1 MGVLNVTPDSFSDGG
16 CFLDH
21 GEAVSHG
28 RAMVAEGV
36 VILDVGGES
45 TRPGAAP
52 VGVDEEVARVVPVV
66 AGLADLPEVA
76 DGRVRISI
84 DTRHA
89 EVARRAVAVGATIV
103 NDVSSTLDGVAADL
117 GVGWVAMHMQGDPR
131 TMQDEPAYDNVV
143 VEVRD
148 FLVDRAERAA
158 AAGVPEVWIDPG
170 IGFGKTTG
178 HNLALLA
185 HLDALV
191 STGWPVVLGVS
202 RKRFLGELTGRSD
215 QRKADGTVEP
225 TPVDDRREASVAMA
239 AWAFLQGVRVVRA
252 HDVRATVQASRVV
265 G

>member
-16 CFLDH
+16 RFLDH

-28 RAMVAEGV
+28 RAMVAEGAA
-36 VILDVGGES
+36 ILDVGGES

-66 AGLADLPEVA
+66 VGLADLPEVA

-89 EVARRAVAVGATIV
+89 EVARQAVAVGATII

-131 TMQDEPAYDNVV
+131 TMQAEPHYEDVV
-143 VEVRD
+143 GEVLD
-148 FLVDRAERAA
+148 FLRGAVDDLGQTLVMVTHDAGAA
-158 AAGVPEVWIDPG
+158 ATADR
-170 IGFGKTTG
+170 
-178 HNLALLA
+178 
-185 HLDALV
+185 
-191 STGWPVVLGVS
+191 VL
-202 RKRFLGELTGRSD
+202 FL
-215 QRKADGTVEP
+215 ADGRI
-225 TPVDDRREASVAMA
+225 VDEMTDPDPERILDRIKAI
-239 AWAFLQGVRVVRA
+239 G
-252 HDVRATVQASRVV
+252 

>member
-16 CFLDH
+16 CFLDY

-28 RAMVAEGV
+28 RAMVAEGAT
-36 VILDVGGES
+36 ILDVGGES

-131 TMQDEPAYDNVV
+131 IMQDEPAYDDVV
-143 VEVRD
+143 VEVCD

-158 AAGVPEVWIDPG
+158 AAGVSEVWIDPG

-185 HLDALV
+185 RLEALV

-202 RKRFLGELTGRSD
+202 RKRFLGALTGRSD
-215 QRKADGTVEP
+215 QRGADGTVEP

-252 HDVRATVQASRVV
+252 HDVRATVQASRGV